1 MKNFILISSL
11 LICNL
16 TLAKTKNEY
25 TFTII
30 DLNNQIVSNQSV
42 QIIYE
47 SDTLFY
53 VTNNKGEITLN
64 IRYSYPCT
72 TGARHGIFSNPLRN
86 VSPTYS
92 SAPITIIFKE
102 RKSSLTKNWDSYF
115 DKPKKL
121 QKDIYNYHTG
131 QLIE

>member
-1 MKNFILISSL
+1 MKNFILISLL
-11 LICNL
+11 LICNIA
-16 TLAKTKNEY
+16 LANIKNEY

-30 DLNNQIVSNQSV
+30 DSNNQIVSNQIV
-42 QIIYE
+42 QIIHE
-47 SDTLFY
+47 SDTLFLE
-53 VTNNKGEITLN
+53 TNNKGKITLN
-64 IRYSYPCT
+64 ISYSYPFI
-72 TGARHGIFSNPLRN
+72 TGQRYGIFSHSLRN

-102 RKSSLTKNWDSYF
+102 RKSSFTKNWYSHF

-121 QKDIYNYHTG
+121 QKDMYNYHTG